1 MQSLHP
7 AHDLA
12 WFHLVTAHAKAVAAI
27 GAELAAGADRG
38 ILSLE
43 HYDVLLALKRSP
55 DSGRLRLSELA
66 DSVVLSR
73 SGLTRMV
80 DRLEKAGL
88 LRREDCPTDRRGAFA
103 VLTREG
109 AAALRRTWPE
119 YARAIEKYFA
129 RFIPQNEAAIVA
141 RALGRVMAGLSTA
154 STAPAERSCPT

>member
-1 MQSLHP
+1 MKSLEP

-27 GAELAAGADRG
+27 SAELAAGAGHG

-80 DRLEKAGL
+80 DRLEQAGL
-88 LRREDCPTDRRGAFA
+88 LRREVCPTDRRGAFA

-129 RFIPQNEAAIVA
+129 RFVTQDEATVIAK
-141 RALGRVMAGLSTA
+141 ALGKVMAGLCG
-154 STAPAERSCPT
+154 AEGKC

>member
-1 MQSLHP
+1 MKSLHP

-12 WFHLVTAHAKAVAAI
+12 WFHLVTTHAKAVAAI
-27 GAELAAGADRG
+27 GADLAAGAGRG

-55 DSGRLRLSELA
+55 DGGRLRLSELA

-88 LRREDCPTDRRGAFA
+88 LRREDCSTDRRGAFA

-129 RFIPQNEAAIVA
+129 RFIPPDEASVVA
-141 RALGRVMAGLSTA
+141 EALGKVVSGLSA
-154 STAPAERSCPT
+154 